1 MPFVCIRHGT
11 TDFQG
16 WTYPILIIILWLCL
30 VTQSHPTLCGCITRQ
45 APLSMGLLQARILEW
60 VAMAS
65 SRGSSQ
71 SRDQTQVSYI
81 AGVYFY
87 YLSHQGSPR
96 ILDWVVYPFSRGS
109 FQPRNWI
116 GVFCIAGGFFT
127 SWVTRQSR
135 FKVIL
140 EDTGKNGFWDTG
152 KFSCSSMSCLLKS
165 DSPSLKDS
173 IERKLNIY
181 THIERYG
188 IDLTPHYMY
197 QECSLKSRFR
207 CGGQVTRSG
216 ARLCFKKRGIT
227 KGEKKVRHKWGHADF
242 PPLQIF
248 PGKAFSYYILTQ

>member
-1 MPFVCIRHGT
+1 MCPSFASGATH
-11 TDFQG
+11 FQG
-16 WTYPILIIILWLCL
+16 WTYLILIIILRLCL
-30 VTQSHPTLCGCITRQ
+30 VTQSYPALCSCIAHQ
-45 APLSMGLLQARILEW
+45 APLSMGLLQARILRW

-65 SRGSSQ
+65 SRGPSQ
-71 SRDQTQVSYI
+71 PRDQTQVSRI
-81 AGVYFY
+81 AGGYFY
-87 YLSHQGSPR
+87 HLSHQGSPR

-109 FQPRNWI
+109 SQPKNWI

-152 KFSCSSMSCLLKS
+152 KFSYSSMSSLLMS
-165 DSPSLKDS
+165 DASSFKDS

-197 QECSLKSRFR
+197 QECSFKSRFR
-207 CGGQVTRSG
+207 WGDRWHVQGPGYASR
-216 ARLCFKKRGIT
+216 
-227 KGEKKVRHKWGHADF
+227 KGVPQRERRK
-242 PPLQIF
+242 
-248 PGKAFSYYILTQ
+248 